1 VGSGDVIAKNQSTFM
16 TEMIEVSNILN
27 NATEKSFIIFDE
39 LGRGT
44 STYDGMALTSA
55 ILQYILKSLK
65 AKTLLATHYHELIK
79 LEKQYSEVK
88 NFSVSVYETEYEVL
102 FMKKIV
108 KG

>member
-1 VGSGDVIAKNQSTFM
+1 M

-44 STYDGMALTSA
+44 STYDGLALTSA
-55 ILQYILKSLK
+55 ILQYILQQLR

-79 LEKQYSEVK
+79 LEKRYPEVR
-88 NFSVSVYETEYEVL
+88 NFSVSVYETDKEVL

-108 KG
+108 SG

>member
-44 STYDGMALTSA
+44 STYDGLALTSA
-55 ILQYILKSLK
+55 ILRYLLQHIQ
-65 AKTLLATHYHELIK
+65 AKTLLATHYHELIT
-79 LEKQYSEVK
+79 LEKRYEEVK
-88 NFSVSVYETEYEVL
+88 NFSVSVYETEKEVF

-108 KG
+108 AG